1 MLTVKRINLA
11 RIGAVS
17 ALLLFPIYSP
27 AANSVP
33 AVKNSWRGIT
43 PLRSSA
49 SDVARLIGNEP
60 DSAEMAF
67 SGPFKV
73 EGGEVTFSFLTSS
86 LAKIYRAPRSM
97 IGKVFTIYFK
107 PGDSMSR
114 AELSLTPSFK
124 RCVEERDRTFYYFV
138 SDTGVAYRFSRDSDR
153 VETIIYQP
161 SRGEVRALA
170 VNTECVF

>member
-1 MLTVKRINLA
+1 MA
-11 RIGAVS
+11 
-17 ALLLFPIYSP
+17 ALLPLLICSP
-27 AANSVP
+27 AANSSP

-43 PLRSSA
+43 PLHSSA
-49 SDVARLIGNEP
+49 ADVARLIGNEP

-73 EGGEVTFSFLTSS
+73 EGGEVTFSYLTSS

-107 PGDSMSR
+107 PSDPMSR
-114 AELSLTPSFK
+114 AELALTSNFK

-138 SDTGVAYRFSRDSDR
+138 SDIGVAYRFSRDSDR
-153 VETIIYQP
+153 METIIYQP
-161 SRGEVRALA
+161 TRGEVRALA
-170 VNTECVF
+170 VNTDCVF